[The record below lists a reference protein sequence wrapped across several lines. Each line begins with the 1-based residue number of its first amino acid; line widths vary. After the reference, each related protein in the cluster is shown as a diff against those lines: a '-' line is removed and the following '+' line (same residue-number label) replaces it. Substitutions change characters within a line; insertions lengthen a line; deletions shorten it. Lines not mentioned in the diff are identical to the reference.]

1 MGKRR
6 PKTVNFCLPAA
17 PPVAANFPA
26 HSASTEVP
34 KVAILASMV
43 LIGVTLGVTLLAEEL
58 HVMDEIDTEFSEV
71 TTVPPPPP
79 APPLFDTEPKI
90 LLDAADLVKD
100 SRRTRS
106 PFLCER
112 RSCKQLGLSLA
123 TLIDRA
129 GAKPCDDFAAFACG
143 RWNVTDEHLLQVFE
157 SHVASAA
164 LRERDSMVAGVL
176 SSCLDPDSDMFRS
189 LALIYL
195 KCVLEY
201 RLTDT
206 LGWPYPEPPWES
218 LSQLSSSLG
227 AIYRELKTENIFQVR
242 NLAADVLSVDWSR
255 VSATLPETHFQELER
270 CFVEMTVYLRGHV
283 QGEGSV
289 SRVALWLASEYSP
302 KCSDLDEAE
311 RTGFIQ
317 WRELLQSVLLDRD
330 ISKMSICYPVPR
342 SNIPPMS
349 AIMNYVVFHML
360 MALTPFLGHT
370 RSRYNWS
377 SIAYARTIGHYKT
390 VAPETACVRMVD
402 RFQPNLLA
410 RSLFNKSYFGHQP
423 RKLREL
429 LVGLKTIFLDAV
441 KMDVMSSHLMSH
453 LQNLTLDV
461 MPVSLQYDT
470 FGNITE
476 KTAFVHAW
484 LHDAQRHQETKGL
497 GLLETWPRLEN
508 SGQRLWVPP
517 LTFFNPMLHPADDSL
532 RAFLLPRLGPRL
544 LSHLYSQTVDFAR
557 VTPGSADSLVASF
570 DTLSAC
576 LRRKDP
582 ASGISATDLHGLR
595 GALKAFRKEA
605 LTLVSDHRFDG
616 VEHLSAMQLF
626 FVLYAVNACG
636 ELRFASRHRV
646 NALLR
651 NVPQFAE
658 AYKCGPGTSMNP
670 EEKCS

>member
-17 PPVAANFPA
+17 PPAAANFPA
-26 HSASTEVP
+26 HSATTEVP

-129 GAKPCDDFAAFACG
+129 GAKPCDDFATFACG
-143 RWNVTDEHLLQVFE
+143 HWNVTDEHLLQVFE

-195 KCVLEY
+195 K
-201 RLTDT
+201 LTDT

-218 LSQLSSSLG
+218 SSQLSSSLG
-227 AIYRELKTENIFQVR
+227 AIYRELRTENIFRVR
-242 NLAADVLSVDWSR
+242 NLAADDVLSVDWSR

-302 KCSDLDEAE
+302 KCSDLDEAQ
-311 RTGFIQ
+311 RVRRIAGADRWQSCFIQ

-484 LHDAQRHQETKGL
+484 LHDAQRHQETK
-497 GLLETWPRLEN
+497 
-508 SGQRLWVPP
+508 
-517 LTFFNPMLHPADDSL
+517 
-532 RAFLLPRLGPRL
+532 
-544 LSHLYSQTVDFAR
+544 TVDFAR
-557 VTPGSADSLVASF
+557 VTPGSADSLVMSF

-605 LTLVSDHRFDG
+605 LTLVSDHRLDG

-670 EEKCS
+670 EQKCS